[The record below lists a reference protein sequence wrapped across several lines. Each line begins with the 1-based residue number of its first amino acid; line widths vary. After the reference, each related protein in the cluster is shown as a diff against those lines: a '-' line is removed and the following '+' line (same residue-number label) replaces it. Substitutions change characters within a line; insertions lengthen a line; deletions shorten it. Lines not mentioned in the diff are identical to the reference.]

1 MYNYRNFQKG
11 QKAVALGFDEKKDS
25 APKVIASG
33 AGFIA
38 EQIIEIARENN
49 IPVHKDAELAQVL
62 SVLEI
67 DSYIPI
73 EVYGTVARILSYIY
87 EQNRQAK
94 LKRMK
99 K

>member
-11 QKAVALGFDEKKDS
+11 QKAVALGFNEKKDS

-33 AGFIA
+33 AGLIA

-73 EVYGTVARILSYIY
+73 EVYGTVAKILSYIY

>member
-11 QKAVALGFDEKKDS
+11 QKAVALGYDEKKDH
-25 APKVIASG
+25 APKIIASG
-33 AGFIA
+33 AGLIA
-38 EQIIEIARENN
+38 EQILDIAKENN
-49 IPVHKDAELAQVL
+49 IPVHKDADLTQVL

-67 DSYIPI
+67 DSYIPL
-73 EVYGTVARILSYIY
+73 EVYGTVAKILSYIY

>member
-11 QKAVALGFDEKKDS
+11 QKAVALGFNEKEDS
-25 APKVIASG
+25 APKVLASG
-33 AGFIA
+33 AGFMA
-38 EQIIEIARENN
+38 EQIIDIAKENN
-49 IPVHKDAELAQVL
+49 IPVHRDGDLAQIL

-73 EVYGTVARILSYIY
+73 EVYGTVAKILSYIY
-87 EQNRQAK
+87 EQNRIAK
-94 LKRMK
+94 LRKMK